1 VGGGYK
7 FDPAAAKQ
15 VEQGLKAAT
24 AELEETGYFSITAQQ
39 GHGFQFLMMSGMEM
53 GSGELADVF
62 GQFCGRWGLAI
73 HGKMQ
78 DLNDIAQRLGLS
90 AGLYHEQEQ
99 YVNDTLKEVAVT
111 AGSYN
116 PQQGVAEGEKAGE
129 KSWGE
134 VWDGVK
140 PRAEGDLSAPDWGEM
155 GDQWGQVGEDFQT
168 SPWQDVAGPDRWDDS
183 EWQWDG
189 PPQEQAPPERG
200 QDGQGNDKGS
210 GGS

>member
-1 VGGGYK
+1 MSGGYR
-7 FDPAAAKQ
+7 FDPEAAKQ

-39 GHGFQFLMMSGMEM
+39 GHGFQFLLMSGMEM

-78 DLNDIAQRLGLS
+78 DLNDIASKLDLS

-99 YVNDTLKEVAVT
+99 YVNDTLKEVVVSA
-111 AGSYN
+111 ASHN
-116 PQQGVAEGEKAGE
+116 PAEGMAQADQAGD

-134 VWDGVK
+134 VWDGVQPK
-140 PRAEGDLSAPDWGEM
+140 LEYDTSAPNWGQM
-155 GDQWGQVGEDFQT
+155 GDQWGQVGEDFST

-183 EWQWDG
+183 DWQWDG
-189 PPQEQAPPERG
+189 PPPQDGGG
-200 QDGQGNDKGS
+200 QDNEQGKGD
-210 GGS
+210 GGK

>member
-1 VGGGYK
+1 MSGGYK

-53 GSGELADVF
+53 GSGELAGVF
-62 GQFCGRWGLAI
+62 GQFCGRWGLAV

-99 YVNDTLKEVAVT
+99 YVNDTLKEVVVT

-116 PQQGVAEGEKAGE
+116 PQEGVAEGDKAGD

-134 VWDGVK
+134 VWGDVK
-140 PRAEGDLSAPDWGEM
+140 PRVPEADSSMPDWGEM
-155 GDQWGQVGEDFQT
+155 GDQWGQVGEDFQN
-168 SPWQDVAGPDRWDDS
+168 SPWQDVAGPERWDDS
-183 EWQWDG
+183 DYQWDG
-189 PPQEQAPPERG
+189 PPPDQQQG
-200 QDGQGNDKGS
+200 GQGNDRAN
-210 GGS
+210 GGN

>member
-1 VGGGYK
+1 MSGGYK

-24 AELEETGYFSITAQQ
+24 AELEETGFLTVMAQQ
-39 GHGFQFLMMSGMEM
+39 GQGFQLLMMSGMEM
-53 GSGELADVF
+53 GNGELAEVF
-62 GQFCGRWGLAI
+62 GQFCGLWGMAI
-73 HGKMQ
+73 HEKMQ
-78 DLNDIAQRLGLS
+78 HLNDIAEKLDLS

-99 YVNDTLKEVAVT
+99 YVNDTLKEVVVT

-140 PRAEGDLSAPDWGEM
+140 PRMPEVDTSVPDLGEM
-155 GDQWGQVGEDFQT
+155 GDQWQQVGDDFGN
-168 SPWQDVAGPDRWDDS
+168 SPWQDVAGPDRWDESD
-183 EWQWDG
+183 WQWDG
-189 PPQEQAPPERG
+189 PPEQQG
-200 QDGQGNDKGS
+200 GQGNERGS
-210 GGS
+210 GGN